1 MAQLFEELTALL
13 RHTDSHNGIII
24 IIVVVVAA
32 AAAAA
37 AVSSL
42 ALTGNN
48 APSVRSYLTQ
58 NN

>member
-24 IIVVVVAA
+24 IIVVVVVVAA
-32 AAAAA
+32 AT
-37 AVSSL
+37 VSSL

>member
-24 IIVVVVAA
+24 IIVVVVV
-32 AAAAA
+32 AAA